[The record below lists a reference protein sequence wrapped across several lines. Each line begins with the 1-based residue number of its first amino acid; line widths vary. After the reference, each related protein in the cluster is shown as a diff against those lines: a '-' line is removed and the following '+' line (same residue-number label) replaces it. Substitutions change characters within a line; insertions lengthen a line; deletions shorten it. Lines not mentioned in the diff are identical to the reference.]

1 MSAVE
6 ATAPGREVVPSA
18 AARYATRAAV
28 LVILLVAGLLRVPG
42 LPYAPPGLNQ
52 DEAANAWN
60 AYCLLKT
67 GCDQFGVRWPIFY
80 MRALGENRST
90 LFAYVLLPFQAV
102 GGLNI
107 WTTRLPAAIGGI
119 LTVLLMYWVGARLCG
134 PLTGV
139 IAAALLAINPT
150 HIQLTRWGHE
160 ASVGPLLTLLPIA
173 ALLWAG
179 FPFTDDPPRPR
190 PGRALLAGLLAGVC
204 CYGYPAARL
213 YLPLFLT
220 GCVLVTAAA
229 WWQLLRPPTTIPL
242 PPREGAGGGS
252 KGRASDPLPAL
263 PLRGGGVLIRTLRT
277 QRGLVSIAGL
287 VVAVAATFGPLAYLH
302 ITQPEQIGRR
312 GRNTWIWSASDPAV
326 TRVGK
331 VLGRYA
337 EHFARNFLWRFGDTY
352 EIPWTQGFGFVPVY
366 LVPCVAIGLV
376 VCVPR
381 LRQSRAARVLL
392 VALLLYPAGDCL
404 NWHYTPNSLRSAVG
418 LWGLIL
424 LAALGIRHTPGFLA
438 RRRLVATALV
448 LGVTLGCAIVADE
461 VRFVYDY
468 FVRRPWR
475 AQVYYGN
482 HADLLVACD
491 WLRPRLDDVDAVICT
506 PIDFNQPYLIPLVA
520 LSYDPRRWFAE
531 PREWRPDGEWD
542 RWTRYGKFYFAYE
555 AERAAI
561 LDKLKADPPR
571 RPKRVIFILRENEP
585 APGEP
590 AQRIIGP
597 DGKTALVICDIRL

>member
-1 MSAVE
+1 MPAVV

-18 AARYATRAAV
+18 AARYATTAAV

-42 LPYAPPGLNQ
+42 LLYAPPGLNQ

-90 LFAYVLLPFQAV
+90 LFAYVLLPFQAI

-134 PLTGV
+134 PLVGLL
-139 IAAALLAINPT
+139 AAALLAINPT

-190 PGRALLAGLLAGVC
+190 PGRALLAGLLAGIC

-213 YLPLFLT
+213 YLPVFLT
-220 GCVLVTAAA
+220 GCVLVTAGA
-229 WWQLLRPPTTIPL
+229 WWQLLRT
-242 PPREGAGGGS
+242 R
-252 KGRASDPLPAL
+252 
-263 PLRGGGVLIRTLRT
+263 
-277 QRGLVSIAGL
+277 RGLISIAGL
-287 VVAVAATFGPLAYLH
+287 VVAVGATFGPLAYLH
-302 ITQPEQIGRR
+302 ITQPEQIARR
-312 GRNTWIWSASDPAV
+312 GQNTWIWSAGDSA
-326 TRVGK
+326 TARVGK
-331 VLGRYA
+331 VLDRYA
-337 EHFARNFLWRFGDTY
+337 EHFAPNFLWRFGDTY
-352 EIPWTQGFGFVPVY
+352 EVPWAQGFGFVPGY
-366 LVPCVAIGLV
+366 LVPCMAIGLV
-376 VCVPR
+376 VCAPR
-381 LRQSRAARVLL
+381 LRQSRTARVLL
-392 VALLLYPAGDCL
+392 LALLLYPAGDCL

-418 LWGLIL
+418 LWGLTL
-424 LAALGIRHTPGFLA
+424 LAALGIRWTPVLLA
-438 RRRLVATALV
+438 RWRLLV
-448 LGVTLGCAIVADE
+448 TTLTLGVALGCAIVAEDA
-461 VRFVYDY
+461 RFFYDY
-468 FVRRPWR
+468 FVRRPGQ
-475 AQVYYGN
+475 AQVYYAN
-482 HADLLVACD
+482 HADLLQACD
-491 WLRPRLDDVDAVICT
+491 WLRPRLSDVDAVICT

-531 PREWRPDGEWD
+531 PRDWHPDGEWD

-555 AERAAI
+555 AERPAI
-561 LDKLKADPPR
+561 LDQLKADGQ
-571 RPKRVIFILRENEP
+571 PKRVNFILREKEP

-590 AQRIIGP
+590 AQRIVGP
-597 DGKTALVICDIRL
+597 DGRVALVIYDVRL